1 MSVFFFI
8 LGFVSFIFF
17 IIGLFSPKTSLFWVS
32 DVAKRKRGL
41 SVAVYLSVWIIS
53 LILGNVLSPKGETVN
68 NVNDTEVVV
77 SEVEETVAPPKKEEP
92 KNWKYSETVD
102 EMTDLTNYF
111 AECVS
116 VNTHDF
122 KFPYKKNTPMYIY
135 VRNMNGKN
143 DLYLYIDAQVMT
155 SLFGDEY
162 IRIKFDDGELMTVPY
177 NSSTDGSSKYA
188 FPQRSTTLI
197 NKIKNAKKVK
207 IDIPMYNEG
216 RCVFD
221 FNVEGLVWEH

>member
-102 EMTDLTNYF
+102 EMTDVTNYF

-116 VNTHDF
+116 RF
-122 KFPYKKNTPMYIY
+122 
-135 VRNMNGKN
+135 
-143 DLYLYIDAQVMT
+143 
-155 SLFGDEY
+155 
-162 IRIKFDDGELMTVPY
+162 
-177 NSSTDGSSKYA
+177 
-188 FPQRSTTLI
+188 
-197 NKIKNAKKVK
+197 
-207 IDIPMYNEG
+207 
-216 RCVFD
+216 
-221 FNVEGLVWEH
+221 